1 MAESSLR
8 QKWRWLS
15 LRLGGSRI
23 VLFFLYIA
31 MEIISKKKVG
41 EVYFEEL
48 KPTDLVW
55 NTKWEIMQVKTAKA
69 LLETYRDDNKDV
81 YRYTVKKRV
90 TYEST
95 WIEVTFEWLLHEKK
109 IFSKEDLK

>member
-1 MAESSLR
+1 
-8 QKWRWLS
+8 
-15 LRLGGSRI
+15 
-23 VLFFLYIA
+23 

-41 EVYFEEL
+41 EIYFEEL